1 MASIKDVAGRA
12 GVAISTV
19 SKVLNDYA
27 GVSEKT
33 REKVN
38 AAIAELDFTPNAVA
52 SALSSKQPGR
62 VAILLDLT
70 EKTQAVDEIDLQYL
84 SGAIHRAKE
93 LKLDVVTLFFSML
106 ADKGLAEIINYLK
119 AQSVEGLIIY
129 GMDRYDGFLAELIES
144 GKFRI
149 VTVDAPFCGEKTS
162 SVWIDQKRAQYEVAK
177 KTILENESCTR
188 VLYIAG
194 KQEAYVTQERIEG
207 IRQLAEELEL
217 SLTIEYGDFSEK
229 KARELTF
236 RYADSM
242 DVFVCASDL
251 MAIGAMRALM
261 ELDVFH
267 PVCGFDGITLMG
279 YAGKQMNTVR
289 QDFARVSAAAMEEV
303 NRLLHGETGRN
314 LVLDYELVR
323 MKYQDIICE
332 KRKQDKAVKDG
343 GMEEQHE
350 SGRNNSERNYGTE
363 DRNGAGSAHP
373 KDVPKNAEGSI

>member
-84 SGAIHRAKE
+84 SGAIHRARE

-129 GMDRYDGFLAELIES
+129 GMDRNDGFLAELIES

-236 RYADSM
+236 QYADSM

-251 MAIGAMRALM
+251 MAIGAMRSLM

-289 QDFARVSAAAMEEV
+289 QDFARISAAAMEEV

-323 MKYQDIICE
+323 MKYQDIIC
-332 KRKQDKAVKDG
+332 
-343 GMEEQHE
+343 
-350 SGRNNSERNYGTE
+350 
-363 DRNGAGSAHP
+363 
-373 KDVPKNAEGSI
+373 